1 MPVIA
6 RDFDETVSLVTVGGS
21 VVVEVAG
28 VTVGGLLTPGVTEV
42 GLSPPEFGIS
52 GIGDGERVGVGEI
65 VGTGVTGVL
74 GDGVTSSV
82 GSGVGGLSV
91 GGVTTGQLP
100 ALGKTHV
107 RSAAVIV
114 YPISSGWNKGA
125 PSASVWNA

>member
-6 RDFDETVSLVTVGGS
+6 RDFDETVPVVSVRGS
-21 VVVEVAG
+21 VVVPVA
-28 VTVGGLLTPGVTEV
+28 VVAVGGLLTAGVTEV

-82 GSGVGGLSV
+82 GSGVGGM
-91 GGVTTGQLP
+91 TTGQSL
-100 ALGKTHV
+100 AGLKTQV
-107 RSAAVIV
+107 RSPAVIV
-114 YPISSGWNKGA
+114 
-125 PSASVWNA
+125 